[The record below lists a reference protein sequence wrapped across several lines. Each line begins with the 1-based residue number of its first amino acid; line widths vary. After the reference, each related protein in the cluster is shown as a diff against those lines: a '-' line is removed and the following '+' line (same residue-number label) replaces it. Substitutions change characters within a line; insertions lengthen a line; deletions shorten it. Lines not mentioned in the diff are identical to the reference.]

1 MPDRSGQAPE
11 IPADPLDWRPQR
23 VRPARTPRS
32 ILNAVVEPLW
42 DGDHVLLHFDA
53 ARKGPDGEAWVLLLD
68 ETGEDVTESEADVAA
83 RLRGAIRT
91 ADAVVD
97 GYLTRQATRGGT
109 DVSVAP
115 IARTRRSLMYIRTVE
130 VDVAPPE
137 PAEPGPVAFVA
148 VDLLRIDGQDLF
160 DVPLLERKRIL
171 DSIVVESELVRLS
184 PYTQP
189 PIDTWVRTWKAAGF
203 RGAML
208 KAANSRYLPGGETD
222 EWQAAVGSPRR

>member
-1 MPDRSGQAPE
+1 MPDRSGQAPA

-23 VRPARTPRS
+23 VRPTRAARS
-32 ILNAVVEPLW
+32 VVNAVVEPLW
-42 DGDHVLLHFDA
+42 EGDRVLLHFDA
-53 ARKGPDGEAWVLLLD
+53 ARGLGGEPWVLLLD
-68 ETGEDVTESEADVAA
+68 ESGRDVTESEAEVTA
-83 RLRGAIRT
+83 RLRGAIRA

-109 DVSVAP
+109 DVSLMPTV
-115 IARTRRSLMYIRTVE
+115 RTKRSLMYIRTVE
-130 VDVAPPE
+130 TVDAPPE

-148 VDLLRIDGQDLF
+148 VDLLRIDGQHLF

-189 PIDTWVRTWKAAGF
+189 PIGTWVRTWKAAGF

-208 KAANSRYLPGGETD
+208 KAANSRYVPGGETD
-222 EWQAAVGSPRR
+222 EWQAALRAPRR